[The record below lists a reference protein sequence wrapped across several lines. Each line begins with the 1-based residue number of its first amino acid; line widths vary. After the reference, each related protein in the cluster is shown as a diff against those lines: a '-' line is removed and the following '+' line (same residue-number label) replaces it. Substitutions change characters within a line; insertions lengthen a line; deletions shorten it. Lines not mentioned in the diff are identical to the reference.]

1 MELAATKEP
10 AVLATVALEDG
21 RLLAEVAAESV
32 DGFESTVVK
41 VEVAS
46 DGVAPME
53 AVTEAAVVGVP
64 DEDAAVAFGRSIL
77 WSQDGRP
84 PINLHVYYAN
94 HHSSNM
100 FG

>member
-21 RLLAEVAAESV
+21 RLLAEAAAAESV

-64 DEDAAVAFGRSIL
+64 DEDAAVAFGRSFIKNN
-77 WSQDGRP
+77 SRFVC
-84 PINLHVYYAN
+84 N
-94 HHSSNM
+94 
-100 FG
+100 